1 MKEKAAIEEVD
12 AQCPNGLLLQ
22 QDVGLM
28 KPGVHDHLA
37 RLFVWGSL
45 KLEPKPSV
53 ALNGL
58 VIVDGGYS
66 IGEGEKMFGRMLI
79 WLQSR
84 FHEIILM
91 IQHFLHT
98 AFADISTMFFNAV
111 NGIGKILVVSRDRFR
126 NGA

>member
-28 KPGVHDHLA
+28 KPSVHDYLA
-37 RLFVWGSL
+37 RFFVWSRL
-45 KLEPKPSV
+45 KFQSKPSM

-66 IGEGEKMFGRMLI
+66 IGEGEKMFGWMLLS
-79 WLQSR
+79 LQSR
-84 FHEIILM
+84 FHELILM
-91 IQHFLHT
+91 I
-98 AFADISTMFFNAV
+98 
-111 NGIGKILVVSRDRFR
+111 
-126 NGA
+126 